1 MAVMELKQV
10 SKKIRGKQVLK
21 DIDLTLE
28 AGKII
33 GLIGPNGAGKTT
45 LMRIMTNMIQAD
57 SGTIQLF
64 NQVYGKNSEHIF
76 SRMGVLIEQPSCYP
90 YMTGRQNVD
99 YIRKLRGLSESVLE
113 ETKKLTGLNDAW
125 NKKVKEYSLGMK
137 MRLALGICLMENP
150 ELLILDEP
158 MNGLDPDGIF
168 ALKEILIER
177 RNHGATVLI
186 SSHLLLELEELVD
199 QIVLLKEGTIAKI
212 CDNDSNIEQ
221 VYNEVYGFSKKTL

>member
-10 SKKIRGKQVLK
+10 SKKIRRKQVLK

-137 MRLALGICLMENP
+137 MRLALGICLMGDP

>member
-1 MAVMELKQV
+1 MELKQV
-10 SKKIRGKQVLK
+10 SKKIRRKQVLK

-137 MRLALGICLMENP
+137 MRLALGICLMGDP

>member
-10 SKKIRGKQVLK
+10 SKKIRAKQVLK

-57 SGTIQLF
+57 SGTIQIF

-221 VYNEVYGFSKKTL
+221 VYNEIYGFSKKTL

>member
-137 MRLALGICLMENP
+137 MRLALGICLMGDP